1 MIKIIK
7 SCNIYAPE
15 PIGVKDILIFGS
27 QIVLLAD
34 AIDPPFAGQVPAEV
48 VNAHGLLA
56 FPGFIDGHV
65 HLAGGGGEGGFHTR
79 TPEIALS
86 SLVRGGITSVIGC
99 LGTDSL
105 TRSLE
110 GLYAKAKGLEAEGI
124 TARILTGS
132 YRVPIVT
139 LTGDPMKDLVL
150 IDLVV
155 GAGEIALSDHRSAQP
170 TLEELR
176 RLAADIRVGAILS
189 GKAGVINLHLGDGP
203 GGLGLLREIIATTE
217 IPRSQFLPTHINRN
231 ERLLDEGI
239 KYALAGG
246 FIDLTAAPEP
256 RQAAG
261 DISACAAL
269 ARCLERG
276 VPAERIA
283 LSSDGQGSLPVYGP
297 SGQLERLDVGSVG
310 SLFREIR
317 DAVVDLG
324 VPLAT
329 ALQVITRS
337 PAEIYRLEG
346 KGRIQPG
353 FDADL
358 VLVDPDTF
366 GLDTVI
372 AKGRTMMLHTR
383 LLARGAFE
391 RASNPA
397 AGCP

>member
-231 ERLLDEGI
+231 ERLLDARHQVCPGRRI
-239 KYALAGG
+239 HRSHRRPRTQAGSRRHQRLRRAGALPGTRSAGG
-246 FIDLTAAPEP
+246 TDRALLRRSRQPAGLRPE
-256 RQAAG
+256 RAVGAAG
-261 DISACAAL
+261 RGLSGL
-269 ARCLERG
+269 A
-276 VPAERIA
+276 VPGNPGRPWWTWA
-283 LSSDGQGSLPVYGP
+283 SPWQPP
-297 SGQLERLDVGSVG
+297 SR
-310 SLFREIR
+310 
-317 DAVVDLG
+317 
-324 VPLAT
+324 
-329 ALQVITRS
+329 
-337 PAEIYRLEG
+337 
-346 KGRIQPG
+346 
-353 FDADL
+353 
-358 VLVDPDTF
+358 
-366 GLDTVI
+366 
-372 AKGRTMMLHTR
+372 
-383 LLARGAFE
+383 
-391 RASNPA
+391 
-397 AGCP
+397 